1 VKSKR
6 VLVIFLA
13 LAIVI
18 FTAGCDFIT
27 DKVNDVREVD
37 EATIEGSVAIN
48 RQGEGSA
55 EGIMVIVEGSDEVIE
70 IDNYEGDFTL
80 ELETGES
87 YDIYATRKGYETET
101 GEELTDL
108 AVSKVQNFYV
118 DSVNPPERFKMLIKP
133 ETSGHYSDSHSEVDL
148 AQTAP
153 ELIIEGVQD
162 LDYADEIAEVITI
175 SSDRPI
181 YEHHVTLNNSYR
193 KEVLGIDF
201 IDEKIV
207 GKIEIENLEVPVNYG
222 GSPQLLAF
230 FIVDQNNNITT
241 EYFQLQMPE
250 AVEGELPPAPDSI
263 ELFAETHNSSL
274 NLLENPRQEDDGI
287 ELKLRERFESLEAEI
302 QAMPED
308 TMLLMFLEWVID
320 DVEADV
326 DYFNV
331 YRSFTG
337 EDFSLIDTVTA
348 EEAYD
353 EDEEEYY
360 LAGDFLDIDTA
371 LEPEKEVFYQ
381 VTSVNDA
388 GESEEGLVINVTP
401 LPVFEVTLLAP
412 GGDGVAIDPVLAW
425 QGSFDPQPGVET
437 LEELIYLYQLEVKDQ
452 NVSYDTL
459 LDPFYGWK
467 DTDLV
472 LPFPEFAVQ
481 FSEAFEEDQLRR
493 GTRYQWNL
501 VTAAAIHQAD
511 LAEDNKSAEAWS
523 FAAGPYYSR
532 PVNSSMEFTTKE

>member
-1 VKSKR
+1 MKRKR
-6 VLVIFLA
+6 VLIIFLTLTVIFLA
-13 LAIVI
+13 S
-18 FTAGCDFIT
+18 GCDFLT
-27 DKVNDVREVD
+27 DAVTDEV
-37 EATIEGSVAIN
+37 EVATIEGSVAIN

-55 EGIMVIVEGSDEVIE
+55 EGVMVNVEGSDEIIE

-87 YDIYATRKGYETET
+87 YDIYATRKNYENEA
-101 GEELTDL
+101 GEKLTDL
-108 AVSKVQNFYV
+108 AVSRVQNFYV

-133 ETSGHYSDSHSEVDL
+133 ETSLHYSENDNEENL
-148 AQTAP
+148 AHRAP

-193 KEVLGIDF
+193 KEVRGIYF
-201 IDEKIV
+201 TNWE
-207 GKIEIENLEVPVNYG
+207 IEIENLEVPAPPG
-222 GSPQLLAF
+222 GAPQLLAF
-230 FIVDQNNNITT
+230 FIVDKNNNITT

-250 AVEGELPPAPDSI
+250 VAEGKLPPAPESI
-263 ELFAETHNSSL
+263 ELFAQTHNSSL
-274 NLLENPRQEDDGI
+274 NLLENPQSGEESMG
-287 ELKLRERFESLEAEI
+287 LESLENLKGRETEI

-320 DVEADV
+320 NVEADV
-326 DYFNV
+326 DYFNI
-331 YRSFTG
+331 YRSFDG
-337 EDFSLIDTVTA
+337 NDFSQVDIVEV

-360 LAGDFLDIDTA
+360 LTGAYLDIDTA

-381 VTSVNDA
+381 VTSVNEA
-388 GESEEGLVINVTP
+388 GESEEGVVINVTP
-401 LPVFEVTLLAP
+401 LPVFEVTLLGPA
-412 GGDGVAIDPVLAW
+412 GEDIGIDPLLAW
-425 QGSFDPQPGVET
+425 QGGFAPQPG
-437 LEELIYLYQLEVKDQ
+437 EEPFAQLLYYFELEVKDK

-467 DTDLV
+467 DADLV

-493 GTRYQWNL
+493 GTNYQWNL
-501 VTAAAIHQAD
+501 TTAAAIHQAN
-511 LAEDNKSAEAWS
+511 LEEDNKMAESWS

-532 PVNSSMEFTTKE
+532 PENSSMEFTTKD